1 MLTVIQQII
10 SYVTMEVLE
19 PNWRNLEAKIGKVT
33 TVDQLLRDHVDFLD
47 TCLKECMLT
56 NAKILKACLNLFKG
70 FRNSFDLLPQIHSK
84 LFLTCL
90 TFSQYSGQF
99 TKQASQAIEK
109 YEQTG
114 EADPEELH
122 TSMEKRWSFLAKF
135 EQNFNHHEKVRLATT
150 YLSLSHCLTIVV
162 VSLQMYHGQVQYLA
176 TSETTSLLALVVRLN
191 VARAG

>member
-10 SYVTMEVLE
+10 SYVTMEALE

-56 NAKILKACLNLFKG
+56 NAKILK
-70 FRNSFDLLPQIHSK
+70 IHSK

-99 TKQASQAIEK
+99 TKQASQVIEK

-114 EADPEELH
+114 ETDPEELH
-122 TSMEKRWSFLAKF
+122 ASMEKRWSFLAKF
-135 EQNFNHHEKVRLATT
+135 EQNFNHHEK
-150 YLSLSHCLTIVV
+150 
-162 VSLQMYHGQVQYLA
+162 MYHGQVQYLA

-191 VARAG
+191 AARTG